1 LIAARTE
8 NTAPRAGT
16 LALSLLAVP
25 LNVAIVEALA
35 KKSKSLVALR
45 RAGGSPPTTTMQMHL
60 RTLARA
66 GVLEPRGKDS
76 FSGVAMFGLTPAGHG
91 LVGLASVVRAWLAAA
106 PEGELELGTVKAGRM
121 TTVLVDGW
129 SAGIVRLLAA
139 RPLSGAELGSVLRA
153 FSRSALEKQLTAMRR
168 AGLIEAAPGGDDDE
182 VRYQPTT
189 WLRRAIAPLAAA
201 ASWEQM
207 YGLEGASPITRLEIE
222 SAFLLST
229 PLVRLP
235 RQLSGTCRLVVE
247 VQAPGGSK
255 HAGAFV
261 TVGRGRI
268 TSCVTLIQG
277 QADSW
282 VSGCPTAWLR
292 AVIDGDAESLDVV
305 GGGPLPA
312 ALLDGLHTALFGS
325 PAADRP
331 A

>member
-1 LIAARTE
+1 MA
-8 NTAPRAGT
+8 APRAGT

-25 LNVAIVEALA
+25 LNVTILEALA

-45 RAGGSPPTTTMQMHL
+45 RAGGSPSATTMQMHM

-66 GVLEPRGKDS
+66 GVLERRGKDR
-76 FSGVAMFGLTPAGHG
+76 FSGAIVFGLTPAGHG
-91 LVGLASVVRAWLAAA
+91 LVGLGSVLQDWLAAA
-106 PEGELELGTVKAGRM
+106 PEGELELGSAQAGRKIA
-121 TTVLVDGW
+121 VLVEGW

-139 RPLSGAELGSVLRA
+139 GPLSRAELGRVLRGLSPA
-153 FSRSALEKQLTAMRR
+153 ALEEQLTAMQR
-168 AGLIEAAPGGDDDE
+168 AGLIDVAPGEDDDE

-201 ASWEQM
+201 AHWEQLH
-207 YGLEGASPITRLEIE
+207 GLEGASPITRLEIE

-235 RQLSGTCRLVVE
+235 RQLSGTCRLVVD

-261 TVGRGRI
+261 TAGHGRI
-268 TSCVTLIQG
+268 LSCVTLIQG

-292 AVIDGDAESLDVV
+292 AVIGGDAESLDVV

-312 ALLDGLHTALFGS
+312 ALLDGLHTALFG
-325 PAADRP
+325 PAAADP
-331 A
+331 AA

>member
-1 LIAARTE
+1 M
-8 NTAPRAGT
+8 
-16 LALSLLAVP
+16 P
-25 LNVAIVEALA
+25 LNVTILEALA

-45 RAGGSPPTTTMQMHL
+45 RAGGSPPATTMQMHM

-66 GVLEPRGKDS
+66 GVLERRGKDR
-76 FSGVAMFGLTPAGHG
+76 FSGAIVFGLTPAGHG
-91 LVGLASVVRAWLAAA
+91 LVTLGSVVRDWLAAA
-106 PEGELELGTVKAGRM
+106 PEGELELGSAEAGRKIG
-121 TTVLVDGW
+121 VLVDGW

-139 RPLSGAELGSVLRA
+139 GPLSQAELGRVLRGLGA
-153 FSRSALEKQLTAMRR
+153 AALEKQLTAMRQ
-168 AGLIEAAPGGDDDE
+168 AGLIGAAPSGEDGE

-201 ASWEQM
+201 AHWEQLH
-207 YGLEGASPITRLEIE
+207 GLEGASPITRLEIE

-235 RQLSGTCRLVVE
+235 RQLSGTCRLVVD

-261 TVGRGRI
+261 TAGQGRI
-268 TSCVTLIQG
+268 VSCVTLIQG

-325 PAADRP
+325 AADDPAA
-331 A
+331 